1 LNKTAPAQ
9 TGKTQRKGKTGKN
22 EKKSAGVI
30 YKIVFINN
38 KIEADLT
45 EKPNISILEI
55 TEKRS
60 RSAENNRPRNRTK
73 V

>member
-1 LNKTAPAQ
+1 MRKNTA
-9 TGKTQRKGKTGKN
+9 R
-22 EKKSAGVI
+22 VI

-38 KIEADLT
+38 KLINKNEADLT

-60 RSAENNRPRNRTK
+60 RSAENNRPRNLTK

>member
-1 LNKTAPAQ
+1 M
-9 TGKTQRKGKTGKN
+9 
-22 EKKSAGVI
+22 
-30 YKIVFINN
+30 
-38 KIEADLT
+38 T

-60 RSAENNRPRNRTK
+60 RSAENNRPRNLTK